1 MCIKPHNWETL
12 KRLLHEEDFLAFVV
26 QISIWLLMSGMYA
39 FSERQ
44 LLLNT
49 PLSNV
54 LTEAL
59 DSYALGSW
67 LCLGRAVFFFDD
79 SFTCVWWPC
88 SCVWP
93 VARLAGIDAPDGLKH
108 VWLLFSCGQ
117 LSLTQVPQSW
127 TQQSVLELV
136 NAGLPSRWPLKIS
149 TVERRIPYRLMLL
162 KILLVKFVL
171 PPFD

>member
-12 KRLLHEEDFLAFVV
+12 KRLLHEEDFLDSVV
-26 QISIWLLMSGMYA
+26 QISIWLLMTGMYA

-88 SCVWP
+88 SCVWS

-117 LSLTQVPQSW
+117 LSVDSGA
-127 TQQSVLELV
+127 SVLTTAISSG
-136 NAGLPSRWPLKIS
+136 AGQCRLAFKVV
-149 TVERRIPYRLMLL
+149 TKDQHRRKKEGYHIDLCFWRFFL
-162 KILLVKFVL
+162 
-171 PPFD
+171 